1 MKEMTS
7 LERVRAVLNGEL
19 PDRVP
24 VIPQG
29 FMFCAANCGYHFGQI
44 NRDPKKMAETRG
56 ARALFRDNGVAIVDE
71 EHPAIEDLRE
81 IDTLKLPDPK
91 SSGRLPEWLETTQRI
106 MDAIGDHVFV
116 MGRADQ
122 GPFDLLCL
130 LRGAQDFM
138 MDLIT
143 EEPEV
148 IHHALEWA
156 TKAHIIFANAMLEI
170 SHCTSMGDSYAG
182 PNLVSPATYVK
193 YALPYEQQVVQAVQ
207 TEGRPYSIHIC
218 GNTTKIIDH
227 MATTGS
233 KILEVDW
240 QMDMGEAREKVP
252 LDVVLMGNIDPS
264 DPLVSGTPQD
274 VDKKAQY
281 IIEKTKGQGLILS
294 SGCAMGGNTPPD
306 NVAAMVQAARKY
318 GTYEQLLKYRQ

>member
-29 FMFCAANCGYHFGQI
+29 FMFCAANCGYHIGQI
-44 NRDPKKMAETRG
+44 NRDPKKMAETQIRTQEQFGYDGCVIDVDDATLAEACG

-138 MDLIT
+138 MDLIM
-143 EEPEV
+143 
-148 IHHALEWA
+148 HW
-156 TKAHIIFANAMLEI
+156 
-170 SHCTSMGDSYAG
+170 S
-182 PNLVSPATYVK
+182 
-193 YALPYEQQVVQAVQ
+193 
-207 TEGRPYSIHIC
+207 GRPRRI
-218 GNTTKIIDH
+218 
-227 MATTGS
+227 
-233 KILEVDW
+233 
-240 QMDMGEAREKVP
+240 
-252 LDVVLMGNIDPS
+252 
-264 DPLVSGTPQD
+264 
-274 VDKKAQY
+274 
-281 IIEKTKGQGLILS
+281 S
-294 SGCAMGGNTPPD
+294 SLPMRCLRFLTVRAWVIRMRGRIWSPRLPM
-306 NVAAMVQAARKY
+306 
-318 GTYEQLLKYRQ
+318 